1 MPIDYSKWDRLAAS
15 LDECSEDGSGSTP
28 KSQQLESG
36 FALGPVAPFPHHK
49 TEMEKRQLRL
59 YVSRHPCPDRDKVT
73 EWAQDARH
81 AGALDTTQEPLHAVL
96 HGCRFDIR
104 HFDYEAFRAMW
115 EAVGQDVEKETQRAV
130 GERLSAKGGLCC
142 MQLNY
147 YVFKFALR
155 GQYFYR
161 APKPLAVWSHP
172 RALEFWWDGIGEWRS

>member
-15 LDECSEDGSGSTP
+15 LDECSEDGGSSSTP

-36 FALGPVAPFPHHK
+36 FALMPLAPFPHHK

-59 YVSRHPCPDRDKVT
+59 YVSRAKVT

-81 AGALDTTQEPLHAVL
+81 AGALDTTQEPLHTVL
-96 HGCRFDIR
+96 HGWRFDIR

-115 EAVGQDVEKETQRAV
+115 EAAGQDVEKETQRAV
-130 GERLSAKGGLCC
+130 GERLSAKGGLCG

-172 RALEFWWDGIGEWRS
+172 RALEFWWDGIGEWRA